1 MVMRRSLVLTAV
13 LAVTIAAWYVGIKA
27 VFLAESIVDELD
39 RAKVLANLAPRPQAT
54 IVYDRYDRPAFTF
67 FIEQRIAVPLDRV
80 SHNMIEAVLAVE
92 DRRFYSHHGMDPI
105 RIAGAAVRNFRA
117 GRIVEGGSTIT
128 QQLARA
134 SLSSERTYDRKIR
147 EILLAAQIEQR
158 YTKVQILEQYLNTV
172 YLGDGYYGVEAAAQ
186 GYFGKPASDLESHE
200 AALLAALVRSPSSD
214 APSVAPARAL
224 KRRNLVLRLMR
235 REGCLSD
242 EAFRTASAMPLPG
255 AERHPSE
262 AGALAASGPD
272 SGLYFQEEVRRQLF
286 SLFGADKVLR
296 GGLRVH
302 STYDPE
308 LQRQAE
314 AAVTGRITEIRKSHP
329 AARDLQGS
337 FVAMDPVTGDVRALV
352 GGRDFIASSFNRAT
366 QAHRQA
372 GSAFK
377 PIIYAAALER
387 GYSPGT
393 LLHDLDSPIPADNA
407 TWLPSGGHEDAEYTL
422 RAALKVSSNRA
433 AAQLLQ
439 QIGVSTAVYYAQR
452 LGIESPLPMVPSLA
466 LGTGE
471 VTLLELTTA
480 YTAFANHGMVAAARL
495 ITRVDDRAGE
505 TLYTASER
513 HTQAISATT
522 AYLMSS
528 MLSDV
533 ISSGT
538 GSAARVAGFKLPAAG
553 KTGTTDNYADAWFVG
568 YTPHLVAGA
577 WFGLD
582 QPAPIMRGGFAG
594 VVAAPAWGRFMKGA
608 TSRDKADWYPMPSDV
623 EKVTICR
630 VSGARATEACKHQ
643 RDIYTVARVDGSP
656 QFVPVDTMFDQDDA
670 ATSPRLAS
678 NEPPV
683 YEDLFAIGSVP
694 PDICPLHNSTASSG
708 GIASSSMSTT
718 QIGNSVTP
726 TSSSQFAVTPP
737 ATSDIVLE
745 RVLGNDGLMHVV
757 MRQRR

>member
-1 MVMRRSLVLTAV
+1 MRRSVVLTAV
-13 LAVTIAAWYVGIKA
+13 LAVTIVAWYAAVKA
-27 VFLAESIVDELD
+27 VLLTHAIVAELD
-39 RAKVLANLAPRPQAT
+39 RAKQLANLAPRPQAT

-67 FIEQRIAVPLDRV
+67 FVEQRIDVPLDRV
-80 SHNMIEAVLAVE
+80 SPHMIDAVLAVE

-105 RIAGAAVRNFRA
+105 RIARAAWKNFRA

-147 EILLAAQIEQR
+147 EILLAAEIEQR
-158 YTKVQILEQYLNTV
+158 YTKAQILEQYLNTV
-172 YLGDGYYGVEAAAQ
+172 YLGDGYYGVEAASR
-186 GYFGKPASDLESHE
+186 GYFGKPASDLDPHE

-235 REGCLSD
+235 GQGMLSD
-242 EAFRTASAMPLPG
+242 DELRGASGLPLPG
-255 AERHPSE
+255 TPRQTDAAAPI
-262 AGALAASGPD
+262 ALITHGPQ

-296 GGLRVH
+296 GGLRVY

-314 AAVTGRITEIRKSHP
+314 IAMMRRIAEIQKLRP

-337 FVAMDPVTGDVRALV
+337 FVAMHPDTGDVYALV
-352 GGRDFIASSFNRAT
+352 GGRDFHASSFNRAT
-366 QAHRQA
+366 QARRQA

-393 LLHDLDSPIPADNA
+393 LLRELDSPIAAGNEM
-407 TWLPSGGHEDAEYTL
+407 WLPSDGHEEPEYTL
-422 RAALKVSSNRA
+422 RAALKLSSNRA

-439 QIGVSTAVYYAQR
+439 QIGVSVAVYYAHR
-452 LGIESPLPMVPSLA
+452 FGIQSELPMVPSLA

-480 YTAFANHGMVAAARL
+480 YTAFASHGSVATPRF
-495 ITRVDDRAGE
+495 ITRVDDVEGTPIYSVA
-505 TLYTASER
+505 ER
-513 HTQAISATT
+513 HTQAISSTT
-522 AYLMSS
+522 AYLMST
-528 MLSDV
+528 MLADA

-538 GSAARVAGFKLPAAG
+538 GYAARSAGFKLPAAG

-568 YTPHLVAGA
+568 YTPHLVAGV

-582 QPAPIMRGGFAG
+582 QPAPIMRGGIAG
-594 VVAAPAWGRFMKGA
+594 VVAAPMWGRFMKAA
-608 TSRDKADWYPMPSDV
+608 TSHDKGDWYQMPPDV
-623 EKVTICR
+623 EKVAICR
-630 VSGARATEACKHQ
+630 LSGARATESCKHQ
-643 RDIYTVARVDGSP
+643 RDMYTVARPDGVP
-656 QFVPVDTMFDQDDA
+656 QLVPASVITDPADA
-670 ATSPRLAS
+670 AAAQALAA

-683 YEDLFAIGSVP
+683 YEDLFPIGAVP
-694 PDICPLHNSTASSG
+694 PEICPVHNPTVSHSSL
-708 GIASSSMSTT
+708 ITHPESLIPESRNPRIVDSSR
-718 QIGNSVTP
+718 P
-726 TSSSQFAVTPP
+726 SSIP
-737 ATSDIVLE
+737 
-745 RVLGNDGLMHVV
+745 R
-757 MRQRR
+757 